1 VTTVSTPERTC
12 LGCRGRRA
20 RDELIRL
27 QLRDGRV
34 VVLEGRAAG
43 RGAYLCPDRACFEA
57 ALRRKAF
64 TRAFRSPAHV
74 DERLWETIEA
84 RAAEPSRERR

>member
-1 VTTVSTPERTC
+1 MSVPERTC
-12 LGCRGRRA
+12 LGCRSRRE

-34 VVLEGRAAG
+34 VPLEGPAAG

-57 ALRRKAF
+57 ALRRRAF
-64 TRAFRSPAHV
+64 TRAFRSPVHV
-74 DERLWETIEA
+74 DERLWEAIEA
-84 RAAEPSRERR
+84 RAAEPTRERQ